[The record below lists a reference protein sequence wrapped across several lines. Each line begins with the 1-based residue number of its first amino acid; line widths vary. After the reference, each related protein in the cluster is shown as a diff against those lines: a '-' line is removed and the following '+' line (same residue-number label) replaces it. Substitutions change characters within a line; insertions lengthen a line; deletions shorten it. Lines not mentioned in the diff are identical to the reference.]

1 MREHKMITAEPAE
14 TGHAVYTPAVLR
26 SYDWLVHRIS
36 NHLLWRCPTSEL
48 RRLYDRNVS
57 YAHVDIGVATG
68 YFLDK
73 ARWPVATPS
82 ITLID
87 LNQNCLDAASGRL
100 RRYTPHTVLADAL
113 KPLPAL
119 GPFRSAGLCYLFH
132 TIPGTITEKA
142 IAFDHLKPVLA
153 PGASVFGATI
163 LQGSLPRSKA
173 AQALMNVYN
182 KKGIFS
188 NARDNLE
195 DLDAALRQRFV
206 DVRITVKGTVA
217 LFEAKAG

>member
-1 MREHKMITAEPAE
+1 MITAEPAE
-14 TGHAVYTPAVLR
+14 TGHAVYTPGVLR
-26 SYDWLVHRIS
+26 MYDWMVHRIS

-87 LNQNCLDAASGRL
+87 LNQNCLDAASRRI
-100 RRYTPHTVLADAL
+100 RRYRPHPVLADAL
-113 KPLPAL
+113 KPLPTF
-119 GPFRSAGLCYLFH
+119 GPFRSAGLCYLLH
-132 TIPGTITEKA
+132 TIPGTIAEKA

-153 PGASVFGATI
+153 PGACVFGATI
-163 LQGSLPRSKA
+163 LQGSLRRSRL
-173 AQALMNVYN
+173 AQTLMDLYN
-182 KKGIFS
+182 TKGIFA
-188 NARDNLE
+188 NAGDTLE
-195 DLDAALRQRFV
+195 DLEAALHKRFR
-206 DVRITVKGTVA
+206 DVKVTVRGTVA

>member
-1 MREHKMITAEPAE
+1 MITAEPAD

-26 SYDWLVHRIS
+26 TYDWLVHRIS
-36 NHLLWRCPTSEL
+36 NRLLWRCPTREL

-57 YAHVDIGVATG
+57 DAHVDIGVATG

-73 ARWPVATPS
+73 AKWPVARPS

-87 LNQNCLDAASGRL
+87 LNQNCLDAASRRI
-100 RRYTPHTVLADAL
+100 RRYAPLTVLADVL
-113 KPLPAL
+113 KPLPAV
-119 GPFRSAGLCYLFH
+119 GSFHSAGLCYLLH
-132 TIPGTITEKA
+132 TIPGTIAEKA
-142 IAFDHLKPVLA
+142 VAFDRLKPLLS

-173 AQALMNVYN
+173 AQALMDLYN
-182 KKGIFS
+182 RKGIFS
-188 NARDNLE
+188 NARDTLE
-195 DLDAALRQRFV
+195 DLDAALRQRFR
-206 DVRITVKGTVA
+206 DVKVTVRGTVA